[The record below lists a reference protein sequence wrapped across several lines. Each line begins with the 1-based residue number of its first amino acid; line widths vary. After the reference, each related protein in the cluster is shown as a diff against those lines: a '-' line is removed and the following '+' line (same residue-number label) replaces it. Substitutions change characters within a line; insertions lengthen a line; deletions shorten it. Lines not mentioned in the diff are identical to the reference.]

1 MTITNLDV
9 TALFPFPGELA
20 AQPMERVSA
29 APATTEPTNVM
40 NGAHSGAP
48 LSTKPAELSAES
60 LTENLQKLNAGLQ
73 RFGIEFEVSDIDNR
87 LITRVVDSETGELI
101 RQIPSEEVLRIAR
114 SLTQT
119 TGLLLNISA

>member
-1 MTITNLDV
+1 MTITNLNV
-9 TALFPFPGELA
+9 TAFFPGEHA

-40 NGAHSGAP
+40 SGAHSSAP

-119 TGLLLNISA
+119 TSLLIDTSA